1 MIIEP
6 RWYQTQAVDSVFDFL
21 KNKKGNPIVALP
33 TGTGKSLV
41 IAGIIWLIFTLLNWR
56 NCRIIVATHDKKLVE
71 NNYKTLLKMW
81 PTAPAGIVSAG
92 LKRKDLNT
100 QIIFG
105 GIKSLVGKLVNPD
118 GSPQWVDALIV
129 DEAHMISNKDQGQ
142 YVQFILD
149 CLRTNPNLRVVG
161 LTATWYRLGQGL
173 LTDGSIFT
181 DICYNLCDINGFA
194 RLLDEGFLCPLIT
207 PSEPRSKINIDL
219 STVGMGA
226 DGDYREGAV
235 QKEMDRPEVNYA
247 ALREAMHFGYDR
259 QSWMIFASGVDHV
272 EHLQQMLS
280 GAFGVPCVGVHSK
293 MKPKEVDEAFRKFK
307 AGEVRAIINKGMATT
322 GFDHPPVDLIVDLGP
337 TVSAALHVQ
346 KNGRG
351 TRPYDAR
358 NPQQYIPGFN
368 YVKSN
373 TLVLDFVGNISRCG
387 PINDPVIP
395 KKPGQKTGITAA
407 PIKICEPK
415 SLIAPQQG
423 CGNYQHTTVKFC
435 TVCGAEFDTTSKI
448 TDMASTADIIATADE
463 EQIIEVIDVY
473 RVTYTR
479 FVTNK
484 MKKELREEGRNWTPQ
499 DNFIIKV
506 TYYCGRR
513 FFHEFVTVE
522 APHGTQGENFQ
533 RKRGRDWFKLRYD
546 NEPPLTNDEVLEV
559 SSYMRQPRTIEVWT
573 NKKPYPEILKANFV

>member
-1 MIIEP
+1 MIIQP
-6 RWYQTQAVDSVFDFL
+6 RWYQDEAVTSVFDFL
-21 KNKKGNPIVALP
+21 RNKKGNPLIASP
-33 TGTGKSLV
+33 TGSGKSL
-41 IAGIIWLIFTLLNWR
+41 ILAGIIWKIFFELFWN
-56 NCRIIVATHDKKLVE
+56 NCRIIVATHDKKLIE
-71 NNYKTLLKMW
+71 NNYNTLLKLW
-81 PTAPAGIVSAG
+81 PSAPAGIVSAG

-118 GSPQWVDALIV
+118 GSPQWVDLILI
-129 DEAHMISNKDQGQ
+129 DEAHMCNNKATGQ
-142 YVQFILD
+142 YSEFIAD

-173 LTDGSIFT
+173 LTDGEIFT
-181 DICYNLCDINGFA
+181 DICYNICDIQGFA
-194 RLLDEGFLCPLIT
+194 RLLADGYMCPLIT

-259 QSWMIFASGVDHV
+259 QSWMIFASGVEHV

-293 MKPKEVDEAFRKFK
+293 MKPTEVDEAFRKFK

-351 TRPYDAR
+351 TRPYDCR

-368 YVKSN
+368 YTKAN

-435 TVCGAEFDTTSKI
+435 TVCGAEFDTTSKL
-448 TDMASTADIIATADE
+448 TDMASTAEIIRDVE
-463 EQIIEVIDVY
+463 EEKVIEIIPVD
-473 RVTYTR
+473 RQTLTR
-479 FVTNK
+479 FVTKK
-484 MKKELREEGRNWTPQ
+484 MKKELRENGRTWTPEDQ
-499 DNFIIKV
+499 FMIKV
-506 TYYCGRR
+506 TYWCGQR
-513 FFHEFVTVE
+513 FFNEFITVE
-522 APHGTQGENFQ
+522 APNGTQAENFM
-533 RKRGRDWFKLRYD
+533 RKKGRDWFKLRYD
-546 NEPPLTNDEVLEV
+546 TEPPLTNNEVLEF
-559 SSYMRQPRTIEVWT
+559 SSYLRQPLTIEVWT
-573 NKKPYPEILKANFV
+573 NKTPYPEIQKANFV